1 MIAWMAGEG
10 AAVVL
15 RFLLYADLLLLA
27 GLVLCGGRTA
37 PLVAPRRSVVAL
49 AVAGLLLTIAQFAAA
64 CLAMVGGD
72 IALLDGEMVRFIAFE
87 TSMGLASLTRAGL
100 LALLAL
106 LAVLAGFAVTAP
118 LLLSALA
125 AAALATLAWA
135 GHAGAGEG
143 VPGLIHRIADI
154 AHLLAAAV
162 WVGTLALL
170 LMAITNRAV
179 PRASLASALQRF
191 SLVGTVVVALLIVT
205 GLINVWAI
213 AGIDIANLVG
223 TDYGRVL
230 LVKLL
235 LFAAML
241 GFAAL
246 NRWRYTP
253 MLMQDHDAPVAPLRR
268 SLSLELS
275 LALAVLAAVALLGT
289 LSPN

>member
-37 PLVAPRRSVVAL
+37 PLVAPRRGVVAL

-100 LALLAL
+100 LALLA
-106 LAVLAGFAVTAP
+106 VLAGFAVTAP

-154 AHLLAAAV
+154 AHLLAAAI
-162 WVGTLALL
+162 WIGTLALL

-191 SLVGTVVVALLIVT
+191 SLVGTIVVALLIVT

-213 AGIDIANLVG
+213 AGIDIANLVA

-241 GFAAL
+241 AFAAL

-253 MLMQDHDAPVAPLRR
+253 MLMRDHDAPVAPLRR

>member
-15 RFLLYADLLLLA
+15 RFLLYTDLLVLA

-49 AVAGLLLTIAQFAAA
+49 AVAGMLLTIAQFAAA

-72 IALLDGEMVRFIAFE
+72 IALLDGEMVRFITFE

-100 LALLAL
+100 LALLA
-106 LAVLAGFAVTAP
+106 VLAGFAVTVP

-154 AHLLAAAV
+154 AHLLAAAI
-162 WVGTLALL
+162 WIGTLALL

-191 SLVGTVVVALLIVT
+191 SLVGTIVVALLIVT
-205 GLINVWAI
+205 GLINLWAI
-213 AGIDIANLVG
+213 AGIDIANLVA

-253 MLMQDHDAPVAPLRR
+253 MLMQDHNAPVAPLRR

>member
-37 PLVAPRRSVVAL
+37 PLVAPKRSVVAL
-49 AVAGLLLTIAQFAAA
+49 AVAGLLLTIAQFTAA

-72 IALLDGEMVRFIAFE
+72 VALLDGEMIRFIAFE
-87 TSMGLASLTRAGL
+87 TSMGLASLTRVG
-100 LALLAL
+100 LLAL
-106 LAVLAGFAVTAP
+106 LAVLAGFVVKPP

-125 AAALATLAWA
+125 AAALATLAWV

-143 VPGLIHRIADI
+143 VPGLIHRLADI
-154 AHLLAAAV
+154 AHLLAAAI
-162 WVGTLALL
+162 WIGTLALL
-170 LMAITNRAV
+170 LMSITDPAV

-191 SLVGTVVVALLIVT
+191 SIVGTIVVALLIGT
-205 GLINVWAI
+205 GLVNVWAI
-213 AGIDIANLVG
+213 AGIDIANLVT

-235 LFAAML
+235 LFAGML
-241 GFAAL
+241 AFAAL

-253 MLMQDHDAPVAPLRR
+253 MLMRDRAASAAPLRR

-275 LALAVLAAVALLGT
+275 LALALLAAVALLGT
-289 LSPN
+289 LSPS

>member
-1 MIAWMAGEG
+1 MIAWMASDG
-10 AAVVL
+10 AAVFL

-27 GLVLCGGRTA
+27 GLILGGGRTA

-49 AVAGLLLTIAQFAAA
+49 AVVGLLLTIAQFAAA

-72 IALLDGEMVRFIAFE
+72 MASLDGEMIRFIAFE
-87 TSMGLASLTRAGL
+87 TSMGLASLTRMGL
-100 LALLAL
+100 LAV
-106 LAVLAGFAVTAP
+106 LAVLAGFAATAP

-125 AAALATLAWA
+125 ASALATLAWV

-143 VPGLIHRIADI
+143 VSGLVHRFADI
-154 AHLLAAAV
+154 VHLLAAAI
-162 WVGTLALL
+162 WIGTLALL
-170 LMAITNRAV
+170 LMSITNPAM

-191 SLVGTVVVALLIVT
+191 SFVGTIVVALLIVT
-205 GLINVWAI
+205 GLVNVWAI
-213 AGIDIANLVG
+213 AGIDIASLVT

-235 LFAAML
+235 LFAGML
-241 GFAAL
+241 AFAAL

-253 MLMQDHDAPVAPLRR
+253 MLMRDHDASAAPLRR

-289 LSPN
+289 LSPS